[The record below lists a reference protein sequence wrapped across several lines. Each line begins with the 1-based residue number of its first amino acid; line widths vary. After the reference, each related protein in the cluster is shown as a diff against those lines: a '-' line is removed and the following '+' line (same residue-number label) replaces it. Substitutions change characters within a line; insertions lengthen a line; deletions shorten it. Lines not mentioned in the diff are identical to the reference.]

1 MVAVYVNLNP
11 IPLWELILINT
22 IMFAGIMSR
31 MIPSTALMTAV
42 PKMEDRGAFMSVN
55 SSLQQVA
62 GGVASMIAGLII
74 VQERTGRLHHFDTLG
89 YVVMV
94 VMIICAFFI
103 YIISRRVAK
112 KLHTQS
118 PIGKE
123 ALA

>member
-1 MVAVYVNLNP
+1 
-11 IPLWELILINT
+11 
-22 IMFAGIMSR
+22 MFAGIMSR

-74 VQERTGRLHHFDTLG
+74 VQETTGRLHHFDTLG